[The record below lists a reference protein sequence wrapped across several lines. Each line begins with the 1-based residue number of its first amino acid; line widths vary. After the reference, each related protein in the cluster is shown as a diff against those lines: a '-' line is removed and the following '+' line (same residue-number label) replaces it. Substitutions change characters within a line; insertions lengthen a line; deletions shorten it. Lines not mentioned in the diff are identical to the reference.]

1 LKPVS
6 PETPDRFLEAAQPDR
21 CPLCFLKDYFG
32 METLRALLEES
43 LNDPAAR
50 GDLLKSGG
58 FCPRHAGRALDR
70 GDALGAAVLYE
81 DLLARRVQDLRRS
94 GRPARSAPARECP
107 VCLQEHQVEN
117 LYASRF
123 MHWWAGAEGFPAA
136 YLAKGGLCLP
146 HVALILNQR
155 MPSALRESIRKS
167 VLSGA
172 ETTLADLR
180 EYLKQ
185 QNHDRRRG
193 LPEGAAAAWKR
204 AIRLLMGDRG

>member
-1 LKPVS
+1 MKPVS

-21 CPLCFLKDYFG
+21 CPLCFLKGFFG
-32 METLRALLEES
+32 MEILRALLEES

-81 DLLARRVQDLRRS
+81 DLLARRVHELQKP
-94 GRPARSAPARECP
+94 GRPSRSAPARLCP
-107 VCLQEHQVEN
+107 VCLQEHQVED

-123 MHWWAGAEGFPAA
+123 IHWWAGAEGFPSA
-136 YLAKGGLCLP
+136 YLAKGGLCVP
-146 HVALILNQR
+146 HVALILGQR
-155 MPSALRESIRKS
+155 MPPALRESIRRAI
-167 VLSGA
+167 LSGA
-172 ETTLADLR
+172 EAALGELR
-180 EYLKQ
+180 EYLIR

-193 LPEGAAAAWKR
+193 LTEGAAVAWKR
-204 AIRLLMGDRG
+204 AIRLLAGDRE